1 MIEQFLREEIDL
13 VNLLTRKQILEAQD
27 IESEVVEVPEWEGS
41 VKVQGLTGTE
51 RDQFESALLKG
62 KGKNTTLN
70 MQNVRAKLVAHSI
83 VDQDGNRVFT
93 DSDVGILG
101 SKSAAAL
108 DRVFAVAQKLS
119 GITKEDVEELAKNLE
134 DAPSDGSG
142 LS

>member
-1 MIEQFLREEIDL
+1 MID
-13 VNLLTRKQILEAQD
+13 LLTRKQILEAKD
-27 IESEVVEVPEWEGS
+27 IEDEIVPVPEWGGS

-62 KGKNTTLN
+62 KGKNTTMNLR
-70 MQNVRAKLVAHSI
+70 NVRAKLVAHSI
-83 VDQDGNRVFT
+83 VVDDGNRVFN
-93 DSDVGILG
+93 DHEVGVLG
-101 SKSAAAL
+101 AKSAAAL

-119 GITKEDVEELAKNLE
+119 GITKEDVEELAKNLD